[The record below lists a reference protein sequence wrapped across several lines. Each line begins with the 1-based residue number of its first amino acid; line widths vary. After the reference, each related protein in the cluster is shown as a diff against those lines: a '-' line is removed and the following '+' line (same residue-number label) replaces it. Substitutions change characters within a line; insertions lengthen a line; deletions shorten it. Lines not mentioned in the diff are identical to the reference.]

1 MSQRDRIAQALLDA
15 QTVPLPWPMPPGEQ
29 LLRAIPPNERD
40 LIERAPVFEGQ
51 DLNAIQGQDV
61 MDQYFFPTPIEE
73 DI

>member
-1 MSQRDRIAQALLDA
+1 MNERDRIAQALMA
-15 QTVPLPWPMPPGEQ
+15 QMVPSPWLVAPGE
-29 LLRAIPPNERD
+29 AVMMVPPSERD

-61 MDQYFFPTPIEE
+61 MDQYFFPTPVEE